1 MDAEKCYIH
10 LYICDN
16 ISHNLKFV
24 FRSVFSASQ
33 GTTSDS
39 MMGEDITEP
48 SQDMSS
54 AWAGM
59 SFLTDPYL

>member
-1 MDAEKCYIH
+1 MLYTSVCMWQH
-10 LYICDN
+10 L
-16 ISHNLKFV
+16 SQFKVV

-59 SFLTDPYL
+59 SFLTDPYQ